1 MSSLEKGKDLILGW
15 KEGKKKEKEIK
26 IEFLHNLWTLHMYSI
41 ARKKRRKER
50 RGSEDKKNT
59 KVTYLN
65 SQNTQYLIDPKS
77 FSK

>member
-1 MSSLEKGKDLILGW
+1 
-15 KEGKKKEKEIK
+15 
-26 IEFLHNLWTLHMYSI
+26 MYSI